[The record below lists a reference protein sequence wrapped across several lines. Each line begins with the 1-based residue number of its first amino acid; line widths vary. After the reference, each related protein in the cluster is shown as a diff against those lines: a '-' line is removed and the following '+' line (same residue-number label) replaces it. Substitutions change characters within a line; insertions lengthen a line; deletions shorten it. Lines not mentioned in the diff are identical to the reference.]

1 MTERD
6 IRVVESMIN
15 CGLPLEE
22 LYKSFPNFK
31 KEDIERIYN
40 ETKHI
45 TPGSADIN
53 ISINCS

>member
-15 CGLPLEE
+15 CGLPLVE
-22 LYKSFPNFK
+22 LYKAFPAFK
-31 KEDIERIYN
+31 KEDIDRIYN
-40 ETKHI
+40 EAKHI
-45 TPGSADIN
+45 EPEGGDIG